1 MIEETL
7 RRHALEKGD
16 KPAVIC
22 GERSLTYGQLDSLSN
37 KLADS
42 LSSLGLAKKSKVS
55 FLLNNSLE
63 FPLIYYTLIKL
74 GAIAV
79 PINTR
84 YQASELQF
92 VLNHVESELLL
103 FNETY
108 QGIVRQIRPELSQIK
123 RYIMCGDRGES
134 AFSKLLEKGKDV
146 RRSAP
151 VSDVEEMIYFY
162 TSGTTGDPKGVV
174 LTRANCISSAKMWIE
189 AMGFS
194 SRDKMLVTTPLWHCS
209 ATTAFMLSAGIV
221 GATLI
226 LLPEFSTE
234 EVLRMIQIQKPNF
247 IWLVPSI
254 MILLQQHPRVL
265 QYDLTSLKTILSGG
279 SPVDTEVVKWWKDT
293 VQHIEVCNGYA
304 QTEGATACSLLRDEH
319 ILSKP
324 HSIGT
329 AISRVVQLKVV
340 DEKGDEAES
349 GKTGE
354 IVMRGPNVMKGYY
367 KNHALTEKTIRERWL
382 FTGDLGHF
390 DREGFLYF
398 DGRKRDLI
406 IRGGENIFP
415 EEIETVLS
423 EHPDVL
429 ENAVIGVH
437 DEILGEVVMAVVVRK
452 RESRVLAKDLISY
465 CSGFLADYK
474 VPKFVTF
481 VEELPKNPTG
491 KVLKKVLRKE
501 FGAEGSQ

>member
-7 RRHALEKGD
+7 KRHAVERTD

-22 GERSLTYGQLDSLSN
+22 GKGRLTYGELESLSN

-42 LSSLGLAKKSKVS
+42 LSSIGVRKGSKVS

-63 FPLIYYTLIKL
+63 FPLIYYALIKL

-79 PINTR
+79 PLNTR

-92 VLNHVESELLL
+92 VLNHVESEILL
-103 FNETY
+103 FHNAF
-108 QGIVRQIRPELSQIK
+108 QGVVGQIRPALNHIRQ
-123 RYIMCGDRGES
+123 YIICGNRDGTS
-134 AFSKLLEKGKDV
+134 FSKLLEEGKDV
-146 RRSAP
+146 RRRAGFSGL
-151 VSDVEEMIYFY
+151 EEMIYFY
-162 TSGTTGDPKGVV
+162 TSGTTGDPKGVI
-174 LTRANCISSAKMWIE
+174 LTHENCISSAKMWIE

-194 SRDKMLVTTPLWHCS
+194 DRDKVLVTTPLWHCS

-226 LLPEFSTE
+226 ILPEFKTE
-234 EVLRMIQIQKPNF
+234 EVLRTIQDQQVNF
-247 IWLVPSI
+247 VWLVPSI
-254 MILLQQHPRVL
+254 MILLRRHPRISEYRL
-265 QYDLTSLKTILSGG
+265 ASLKTMLSGG
-279 SPVDTEVVKWWKDT
+279 SPLDTEIVKWWKDA
-293 VQHIEVCNGYA
+293 VPHLEICNGYA
-304 QTEGATACSLLRDEH
+304 QTEGATAGTLLRDKY

-329 AISRVVQLKVV
+329 AISKDVDLKVV
-340 DEKGDEAES
+340 DEVGCEIDA
-349 GKTGE
+349 GQPGE

-367 KNHALTEKTIRERWL
+367 KNKALTEKTIKAGWL

-390 DREGFLYF
+390 DHEGFLYY
-398 DGRKRDLI
+398 DGRKKDLI

-415 EEIETVLS
+415 EEIETALCA
-423 EHPDVL
+423 HPDVL
-429 ENAVIGVH
+429 ESAVIGVP
-437 DEILGEVVMAVVVRK
+437 DSILGEAVMAIVVKK
-452 RESRVLAKDLISY
+452 RESRVIAQDLIAH
-465 CSGFLADYK
+465 CSGLLADYK
-474 VPKFVTF
+474 VPRFVAF

-501 FGAEGSQ
+501 YGAKESG